1 MVRSLARHR
10 RLCPQ
15 NSFRNLDRDR
25 DKYAQ
30 SYNYTQVR
38 GSWRGDAKRLEHARN
53 LYQANGKCQSAYNA
67 QEERFMGGTWK
78 MLYFND
84 RKLRARISSMSSY
97 MKKIFVLAS
106 STLQKF

>member
-1 MVRSLARHR
+1 
-10 RLCPQ
+10 
-15 NSFRNLDRDR
+15 
-25 DKYAQ
+25 
-30 SYNYTQVR
+30 
-38 GSWRGDAKRLEHARN
+38 
-53 LYQANGKCQSAYNA
+53 
-67 QEERFMGGTWK
+67 MGGTWK